1 MSRELQFMEHQQ
13 LIKQKLANIYA
24 NYETLAVEASSTGSN
39 ATTTVEQIKSVA
51 AKGFEL
57 SKIISV
63 VDNFAQ
69 SQKLQHSAELKTLLQ
84 RHCANGQY
92 GFLQQFQERN
102 LNALIV
108 FDLII
113 NLRFN
118 REITCNLLLVIRRQQ
133 QQLQQQPSTIN
144 RPSESSP
151 REIGAMYLLENLC
164 ECMRLLERSGR
175 QSALNELLC
184 RHSYPLRPAA
194 LALQLQR
201 ESAFKTL
208 YQKTSSDYAHSQE
221 LRAHSALFQ
230 QLKSRQNYYTRFCS
244 YVQQLSRLLQLRDTN
259 LEYHNT
265 QLLRHDPYQVIGELI
280 YECDITPLEIEGNVA
295 ALHLNL
301 VHAIALNICPQL
313 MDGGGKPLSRSVSP
327 QKQESIHNYI
337 SQHNQL
343 LAQLLQA
350 VQLNALP
357 KISESEAGLHFD
369 CLRQLMQMPEIETL
383 SHMHQGNLVMAA
395 LHAYKLDSATL
406 ARSEL
411 SNELQLQILL
421 LGIGGQA
428 GESTNYYF
436 H

>member
-1 MSRELQFMEHQQ
+1 MEHQQ

-24 NYETLAVEASSTGSN
+24 NYETLAVEASSTSSN

-69 SQKLQHSAELKTLLQ
+69 SQRLQHSAELKALLQ

-133 QQLQQQPSTIN
+133 QQLHQQPSTIN
-144 RPSESSP
+144 RPCEPSQ

-164 ECMRLLERSGR
+164 ECMRLLEHSGR

-184 RHSYPLRPAA
+184 RHSYALRPAA

-201 ESAFKTL
+201 ESAFTTL
-208 YQKTSSDYAHSQE
+208 YQKAPSDYAHSQE

-230 QLKSRQNYYTRFCS
+230 QLKSQQNYYARFCS
-244 YVQQLSRLLQLRDTN
+244 YVQQLSRLLQLRDPN

-265 QLLRHDPYQVIGELI
+265 QLLRNDPYKVIGELI

-301 VHAIALNICPQL
+301 VHVIALNICSQL
-313 MDGGGKPLSRSVSP
+313 MDGKPLSRSVSP

-337 SQHNQL
+337 SQHNLL
-343 LAQLLQA
+343 LAHLLQA

-357 KISESEAGLHFD
+357 EINESEAGLHFD
-369 CLRQLMQMPEIETL
+369 CLRQLMQLPEIETL
-383 SHMHQGNLVMAA
+383 AHMHQGNLVMAA
-395 LHAYKLDSATL
+395 LHAYNVDSATL

-428 GESTNYYF
+428 GESTK
-436 H
+436 